1 MIMKRAI
8 ITGATGAIGTALID
22 ELLSN
27 DIEILVVTRKES
39 KRNSVI
45 PLDSRIIIKYA
56 DLSEIKDV
64 ENDTGKQYDVFF
76 HFAWAGASGEGRND
90 MYLQNANV
98 RYSLDAVKMA
108 KRFGCHTFIGAG
120 SQAEYGRSSVKLT
133 PETPVY
139 PEMGYGYAKLCAG
152 LMTRE
157 LAKQEGLK
165 HIWVRVLSVYG
176 PHDGENSLI
185 SMIIRTLKKG
195 ESPKLTA
202 GTQLWDYLY
211 SRDAARAFVLLGDKG
226 RDGKVYVLGSGEAR
240 PLKEYSEI
248 IKEEVAP
255 EISINYG
262 AVPFSNKQVRY
273 LCADITQLQNDT
285 GWSPKYDFSSG
296 IREMMNIMRY

>member
-1 MIMKRAI
+1 MKRAI
-8 ITGATGAIGTALID
+8 ITGATGAIGTALIE

-27 DIEILVVTRKES
+27 DIEVLVITRKSS

-45 PLDSRIIIKYA
+45 PVDPRIMIKYA
-56 DLSEIKDV
+56 DLSELNSL
-64 ENDTGKQYDVFF
+64 ENDTGSQFDVFY
-76 HFAWAGASGEGRND
+76 HFAWAGASGAGRND
-90 MYLQNANV
+90 MYLQNDNV

-120 SQAEYGRSSVKLT
+120 SQAEYGRTNAKLT
-133 PETPVY
+133 PETPTF

-152 LMTRE
+152 MMTRE
-157 LAKQEGLK
+157 LAEQEGVK
-165 HIWVRVLSVYG
+165 HVWVRVLSVYG

-248 IKEEVAP
+248 IRKEIAP

-262 AVPFSNKQVRY
+262 AVPFSGKQIMY
-273 LCADITQLQNDT
+273 LCSDITEINDDV
-285 GWSPKYDFSSG
+285 GWMPQYDFKTG
-296 IREMMNIMRY
+296 IKEILAYV